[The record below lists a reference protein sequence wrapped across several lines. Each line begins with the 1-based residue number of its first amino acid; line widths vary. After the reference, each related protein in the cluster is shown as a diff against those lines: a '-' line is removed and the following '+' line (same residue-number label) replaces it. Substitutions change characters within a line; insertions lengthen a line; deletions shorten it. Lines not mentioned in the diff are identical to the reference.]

1 MNFNQEYKNWESKVF
16 KDVELSDIQKAEM
29 KKAFFAGG
37 FVSLNHM
44 MKATDNY
51 SEDIAV
57 TKIDNL
63 YNEITSTMKKW
74 ME

>member
-1 MNFNQEYKNWESKVF
+1 MNFNEEYENWESKVF
-16 KDVELSDIQKAEM
+16 KGVELSDIQKAEM

-37 FVSLNHM
+37 FVSINHVV
-44 MKATDNY
+44 KATENH

-63 YNEITSTMKKW
+63 YNEITTTMKQW
-74 ME
+74 MK